1 MERLRSKG
9 WTLPAMVEKVG
20 SNPARSFFFLHSLI
34 FFQKGVIMKAVI
46 GFVCGVVGLVFGFAM
61 FVLGIAFGFKLGIS
75 DKVTVEKKEG

>member
-20 SNPARSFFFLHSLI
+20 SNPARSFFFAFTYI
-34 FFQKGVIMKAVI
+34 FQKGVIMKTVI
-46 GFVCGVVGLVFGFAM
+46 GFVCGVVGLVFGFVM